1 MAKQLPRWHKWH
13 PSITGQ
19 RVIDAVQCD
28 NGEAF
33 CCACGEEYGDYLEG
47 DARGVKCPSCD
58 KPMVFGSHEYLMSLP
73 L

>member
-1 MAKQLPRWHKWH
+1 MAKELPRKWH
-13 PSITGQ
+13 RSITAQ
-19 RVIDAVQCD
+19 RVIDAVECD

-33 CCACGEEYGDYLEG
+33 CAACGEEYGDYLEG

-58 KPMVFGSHEYLMSLP
+58 EPMVFGSHEYLMSLP